1 MDEQLFRFLT
11 DRLSVE
17 EDILFRYVAFRYSP
31 EYAPLTRVVERSGRN
46 RPTVYRVTTA
56 TGSQY
61 VGTLPRIRRQ
71 IDLRILVRILLE
83 MS

>member
-1 MDEQLFRFLT
+1 MDDLLFRFLT

-17 EDILFRYVAFRYSP
+17 EDILFRYVTFRYSP
-31 EYAPLTRVVERSGRN
+31 EFTPHTTVVERSGRN
-46 RPTVYRVTTA
+46 RPTVYRVTTV

-71 IDLRILVRILLE
+71 MDLRILVRILLE